1 MEPSTEAEGEARLV
15 ELWLRAFGP
24 VTATDIKWWLGR
36 RSPRCAGRSS
46 RSSAFIYA
54 SKSSCL
60 SD

>member
-1 MEPSTEAEGEARLV
+1 M
-15 ELWLRAFGP
+15 RAFGP